1 MAGSPSGKLKLESE
15 LKSCSATG
23 RFPRQFR
30 FDPQECGEFSQ
41 GCVVGESPWYHRF
54 PAVIV
59 LTALALIVLG
69 LSAIARGD
77 ELYNL
82 GEFAPRQR
90 LWAALGS
97 IVFVIAAV
105 WPYQRLRWISYPIYG
120 GCLLLL
126 VLVFFMP
133 AKNYSHRWIPL
144 GLMDFQPSEL
154 AKLAFIAALA
164 RYLMHRESFRTWK
177 GLAIPFFMALVPIVL
192 ILKEPDLG
200 TSLLF
205 LPVLFAMLFAA
216 GARPRHLA
224 TIALLGVLASPFLWM
239 QMSAEQKSRIVS
251 VFTQKTG
258 GEAPRGDGYHL
269 HQSKRVLAL
278 GGVFG
283 SEITGMPFKSQR
295 AYHLPESR
303 TDFVFCLV
311 GERWG
316 LIGSLTVLLL
326 YCVLFARGLLIAAD
340 TRDPYGRL
348 LAVGIVAL
356 IGSQV
361 LINTAMTVGLLPITG
376 MTLPLMS
383 YGGSSLLTM
392 CLALGL
398 LVNIAMRP
406 TTDAVSEPFQF
417 AG

>member
-1 MAGSPSGKLKLESE
+1 M
-15 LKSCSATG
+15 
-23 RFPRQFR
+23 
-30 FDPQECGEFSQ
+30 GEA
-41 GCVVGESPWYHRF
+41 PWYHRF

-59 LTALALIVLG
+59 FAALALVVVG

-82 GEFAPRQR
+82 GEFAPRQQ
-90 LWAALGS
+90 LWAALGAV
-97 IVFVIAAV
+97 VFVAAAV

-144 GLMDFQPSEL
+144 GLMDFQPSEI

-164 RYLMHRESFRTWK
+164 RYLMHRESFRTWR
-177 GLAIPFFMALVPIVL
+177 GLVIPFLLALVPIAL

-200 TSLLF
+200 TALLF

-216 GARPRHLA
+216 GAKARHLA
-224 TIALLGVLASPFLWM
+224 TVAMLGVLASPLLWM
-239 QMSAEQKSRIVS
+239 EMSAEQKSRIVS

-269 HQSKRVLAL
+269 HQSKTVLAL

-283 SEITGMPFKSQR
+283 SEMTGMPIRSRR

-316 LIGSLTVLLL
+316 LLGCLAVLIL
-326 YCVLFARGLLIAAD
+326 YCVLFARGLLIAGE

-398 LVNIAMRP
+398 LVNVAMRP
-406 TTDAVSEPFQF
+406 MTDAVSEPFQF
-417 AG
+417 AS

>member
-1 MAGSPSGKLKLESE
+1 M
-15 LKSCSATG
+15 
-23 RFPRQFR
+23 
-30 FDPQECGEFSQ
+30 GETL
-41 GCVVGESPWYHRF
+41 WYHRF

-59 LTALALIVLG
+59 LAALGLVVVG

-82 GEFAPRQR
+82 GEFAPRQQ
-90 LWAALGS
+90 LWAAMGA
-97 IVFVIAAV
+97 IVFVGSAV

-144 GLMDFQPSEL
+144 GLMDFQPSEI

-164 RYLMHRESFRTWK
+164 RYLMHRESFRTWR
-177 GLAIPFFMALVPIVL
+177 GLVIPFFLALVPIAL

-200 TSLLF
+200 TALLF

-216 GARPRHLA
+216 GAKARHLVTVA
-224 TIALLGVLASPFLWM
+224 MLGVLASPLLWM
-239 QMSAEQKSRIVS
+239 EMSPEQKSRIVS

-269 HQSKRVLAL
+269 HQSKTVLAL

-283 SEITGMPFKSQR
+283 SEMTGMPIKSRR

-316 LIGSLTVLLL
+316 LLGCLAVLIL
-326 YCVLFARGLLIAAD
+326 YAVLFARGLLIAGE

-406 TTDAVSEPFQF
+406 MTDAVAEPFQF
-417 AG
+417 AS

>member
-1 MAGSPSGKLKLESE
+1 M
-15 LKSCSATG
+15 
-23 RFPRQFR
+23 
-30 FDPQECGEFSQ
+30 D
-41 GCVVGESPWYHRF
+41 ESPWYRRF
-54 PAVIV
+54 PSVIV

-97 IVFVIAAV
+97 IVFVAAAV
-105 WPYQRLRWISYPIYG
+105 WPYQRLRWISYPIYA
-120 GCLLLL
+120 GCILLL

-177 GLAIPFFMALVPIVL
+177 GLAIPFFMALVPIAL

-216 GARPRHLA
+216 GAKPRHLA
-224 TIALLGVLASPFLWM
+224 TVAMLGMLASPFLWM
-239 QMSAEQKSRIVS
+239 EMSAEQKSRIVS

-283 SEITGMPFKSQR
+283 SEITGMPFKSRR

-303 TDFVFCLV
+303 TDFVFCLI

-316 LIGSLTVLLL
+316 LIGSLTVLFL
-326 YCVLFARGLLIAAD
+326 YGVLFARGLLIAAD

-406 TTDAVSEPFQF
+406 TTDAVAEPFQF
-417 AG
+417 AS

>member
-1 MAGSPSGKLKLESE
+1 MFRPSADSTTIQLSLHGR
-15 LKSCSATG
+15 G
-23 RFPRQFR
+23 RFP
-30 FDPQECGEFSQ
+30 Q

-54 PAVIV
+54 PAAIV
-59 LTALALIVLG
+59 VTALALMVLG

-82 GEFAPRQR
+82 GEFAPRQQ
-90 LWAALGS
+90 LWAAIGS

-105 WPYQRLRWISYPIYG
+105 WPYQRLKWISYPIYG

-126 VLVFFMP
+126 ILVFFMP

-144 GLMDFQPSEL
+144 GLMDFQPSEI
-154 AKLAFIAALA
+154 AKLAFITALA

-177 GLAIPFFMALVPIVL
+177 GLVIPFFMALIPIAL

-224 TIALLGVLASPFLWM
+224 TVALLGAMASPFLWM

-283 SEITGMPFKSQR
+283 SEVTGMPFKSRR

-316 LIGSLTVLLL
+316 LVGSLTVLIL
-326 YCVLFARGLLIAAD
+326 YTVLFARGLLIAAD

-406 TTDAVSEPFQF
+406 TTDAVAEPFQF

>member
-1 MAGSPSGKLKLESE
+1 MA
-15 LKSCSATG
+15 
-23 RFPRQFR
+23 
-30 FDPQECGEFSQ
+30 
-41 GCVVGESPWYHRF
+41 ESPWYHRF

-59 LTALALIVLG
+59 FTALALVVLG

-82 GEFAPRQR
+82 GVFAPRQR

-97 IVFVIAAV
+97 IVFVVAAV

-224 TIALLGVLASPFLWM
+224 TIALLGMLASPFLWM

>member
-1 MAGSPSGKLKLESE
+1 MN
-15 LKSCSATG
+15 
-23 RFPRQFR
+23 
-30 FDPQECGEFSQ
+30 
-41 GCVVGESPWYHRF
+41 ESPWYHRF

-59 LTALALIVLG
+59 VTALALIAVG

-97 IVFVIAAV
+97 FVFVVAAA

-120 GCLLLL
+120 CCLLLL

-144 GLMDFQPSEL
+144 GLMDFQPSEI

-164 RYLMHRESFRTWK
+164 RYLMHRESFRTWR
-177 GLAIPFFMALVPIVL
+177 GLAVPFLMAVVPIAL

-205 LPVLFAMLFAA
+205 IPVLFAMLFAA

-224 TIALLGVLASPFLWM
+224 TVALLGILASPFLWM

-269 HQSKRVLAL
+269 HQSKQVLAL

-283 SEITGMPFKSQR
+283 SRITGMPLKSRR

-316 LIGSLTVLLL
+316 LIGCLAVLIL
-326 YCVLFARGLLIAAD
+326 YCVIFARGLLIAGE

-348 LAVGIVAL
+348 LAVGIVSL

-361 LINTAMTVGLLPITG
+361 LINTAMAVGLLPITG

-398 LVNIAMRP
+398 LVNIALRP

>member
-1 MAGSPSGKLKLESE
+1 M
-15 LKSCSATG
+15 
-23 RFPRQFR
+23 
-30 FDPQECGEFSQ
+30 GEA
-41 GCVVGESPWYHRF
+41 PWYHRF

-59 LTALALIVLG
+59 FAALALVVVG

-82 GEFAPRQR
+82 GEFAPRQQ
-90 LWAALGS
+90 LWAALGAV
-97 IVFVIAAV
+97 VFVAAAV

-144 GLMDFQPSEL
+144 GLMDFQPSEI

-164 RYLMHRESFRTWK
+164 RYLMHRESFRTWR
-177 GLAIPFFMALVPIVL
+177 GLVIPFLLALVPIAL

-200 TSLLF
+200 TALLF

-216 GARPRHLA
+216 GAKARHLA
-224 TIALLGVLASPFLWM
+224 TVAMLGVLASPLLWM
-239 QMSAEQKSRIVS
+239 EMSAEQKSRIVS

-269 HQSKRVLAL
+269 HQSKTVLAL

-283 SEITGMPFKSQR
+283 SEKTGMPVWSRR

-316 LIGSLTVLLL
+316 LLGCLAVLIL
-326 YCVLFARGLLIAAD
+326 YCVLFARGLLIAGE

-398 LVNIAMRP
+398 LVNVAMRP
-406 TTDAVSEPFQF
+406 MTDAVSEPFQF
-417 AG
+417 AS

>member
-1 MAGSPSGKLKLESE
+1 M
-15 LKSCSATG
+15 
-23 RFPRQFR
+23 
-30 FDPQECGEFSQ
+30 GET
-41 GCVVGESPWYHRF
+41 PWYHRF
-54 PAVIV
+54 PAVVV
-59 LTALALIVLG
+59 LAALALVVVG

-82 GEFAPRQR
+82 GEFAPRQQ
-90 LWAALGS
+90 LWAAMGAV
-97 IVFVIAAV
+97 VFVAAAV
-105 WPYQRLRWISYPIYG
+105 WPYERLRWISYPIYG

-144 GLMDFQPSEL
+144 GLMDFQPSEI

-164 RYLMHRESFRTWK
+164 RYLMHRESFRTWR
-177 GLAIPFFMALVPIVL
+177 GLVIPFFMALVPIAL

-200 TSLLF
+200 TALLF

-216 GARPRHLA
+216 GAKARHLA
-224 TIALLGVLASPFLWM
+224 TVALLGVLASPFLWLE
-239 QMSAEQKSRIVS
+239 MSAEQKSRIVS

-269 HQSKRVLAL
+269 HQSKTVLSL

-283 SEITGMPFKSQR
+283 SEMTGMPIQSRR

-316 LIGSLTVLLL
+316 LLGCLAVLIL
-326 YCVLFARGLLIAAD
+326 YCVLFARGLLIAGE

-406 TTDAVSEPFQF
+406 MADAVAEPFQF
-417 AG
+417 AS

>member
-1 MAGSPSGKLKLESE
+1 MLQRAI
-15 LKSCSATG
+15 ATL
-23 RFPRQFR
+23 
-30 FDPQECGEFSQ
+30 GE
-41 GCVVGESPWYHRF
+41 
-54 PAVIV
+54 IV
-59 LTALALIVLG
+59 RPHVG
-69 LSAIARGD
+69 LSKDRVETLAMIVIGMISIRFWRAVSP
-77 ELYNL
+77 LAYL
-82 GEFAPRQR
+82 G
-90 LWAALGS
+90 ALG
-97 IVFVIAAV
+97 
-105 WPYQRLRWISYPIYG
+105 
-120 GCLLLL
+120 LL
-126 VLVFFMP
+126 VLVEVMGTVGMG
-133 AKNYSHRWIPL
+133 AQRWIDL
-144 GLMDFQPSEL
+144 GFILLQPSEVMKIALVMML
-154 AKLAFIAALA
+154 AWYYDRLDPAKVSRPLWVILP
-164 RYLMHRESFRTWK
+164 
-177 GLAIPFFMALVPIVL
+177 LAITLVPVALV
-192 ILKEPDLG
+192 LKQPDLG
-200 TSLLF
+200 TALLF

-216 GARPRHLA
+216 GAKARHLA
-224 TIALLGVLASPFLWM
+224 TVAMLGVLASPLLWM
-239 QMSAEQKSRIVS
+239 EMSAEQKSRIVS

-269 HQSKRVLAL
+269 HQSKTVLAL

-283 SEITGMPFKSQR
+283 SEMTGMPIRSRR

-316 LIGSLTVLLL
+316 LLGCLAVLIL
-326 YCVLFARGLLIAAD
+326 YCVLFARGLLIAGE

-398 LVNIAMRP
+398 LVNVAMRP
-406 TTDAVSEPFQF
+406 MTDAVSEPFQF
-417 AG
+417 AS

>member
-1 MAGSPSGKLKLESE
+1 M
-15 LKSCSATG
+15 
-23 RFPRQFR
+23 
-30 FDPQECGEFSQ
+30 
-41 GCVVGESPWYHRF
+41 
-54 PAVIV
+54 I
-59 LTALALIVLG
+59 LG
-69 LSAIARGD
+69 LLAIARGD
-77 ELYNL
+77 ELYTL

-97 IVFVIAAV
+97 IVFVAAAA

-133 AKNYSHRWIPL
+133 AKNHSHRWIPL

-164 RYLMHRESFRTWK
+164 RYLMHRDSFRT
-177 GLAIPFFMALVPIVL
+177 GLGLLVPFLMALVPVAL

-224 TIALLGVLASPFLWM
+224 AVAVLGVLASPFLWI
-239 QMSAEQKSRIVS
+239 QMSAEQKSRVVS
-251 VFTQKTG
+251 VFTQTSG
-258 GEAPRGDGYHL
+258 GQAPRGDGYHL

-278 GGVFG
+278 GGVMG
-283 SEITGMPFKSQR
+283 SQFSGMPLQSRR

-316 LIGSLTVLLL
+316 LMGCLGVLCL
-326 YCVLFARGLLIAAD
+326 YAVLFARGLMIAGD
-340 TRDPYGRL
+340 TRDPFGRL
-348 LAVGIVAL
+348 LAVGIIAL
-356 IGSQV
+356 MASQV

-392 CLALGL
+392 CLSLGL
-398 LVNIAMRP
+398 LVNIAMQPAR
-406 TTDAVSEPFQF
+406 DVLDEPFRF
-417 AG
+417 AD

>member
-1 MAGSPSGKLKLESE
+1 M
-15 LKSCSATG
+15 
-23 RFPRQFR
+23 
-30 FDPQECGEFSQ
+30 GET
-41 GCVVGESPWYHRF
+41 PWYHRF

-59 LTALALIVLG
+59 LAALGLVVVG

-82 GEFAPRQR
+82 GEFAPRQQ
-90 LWAALGS
+90 LWAAMGA
-97 IVFVIAAV
+97 IVFVASAV
-105 WPYQRLRWISYPIYG
+105 WPYHRLRWISYPIYG

-144 GLMDFQPSEL
+144 GLMDFQPSEI

-164 RYLMHRESFRTWK
+164 RYLMHRESFRTWR
-177 GLAIPFFMALVPIVL
+177 GLVIPFFLAFVPIAL

-200 TSLLF
+200 TALLF

-216 GARPRHLA
+216 GAKARHLA
-224 TIALLGVLASPFLWM
+224 TVAMLGVLASPLLWM
-239 QMSAEQKSRIVS
+239 EMSPEQKSRIVS

-269 HQSKRVLAL
+269 HQSKTVLAL

-283 SEITGMPFKSQR
+283 SEMTGMPIKSRR

-316 LIGSLTVLLL
+316 LLGCLAVLIL
-326 YCVLFARGLLIAAD
+326 YCILFARGLLIAGE

-406 TTDAVSEPFQF
+406 MTDAVAEPFQF
-417 AG
+417 AS

>member
-1 MAGSPSGKLKLESE
+1 
-15 LKSCSATG
+15 
-23 RFPRQFR
+23 
-30 FDPQECGEFSQ
+30 
-41 GCVVGESPWYHRF
+41 VGESPWYHRF

>member
-1 MAGSPSGKLKLESE
+1 M
-15 LKSCSATG
+15 
-23 RFPRQFR
+23 
-30 FDPQECGEFSQ
+30 
-41 GCVVGESPWYHRF
+41 GESPWYHRF

-59 LTALALIVLG
+59 LAALALIVLG

-97 IVFVIAAV
+97 IVFVVAAM
-105 WPYQRLRWISYPIYG
+105 WPYQRLRWISYQIYG

-164 RYLMHRESFRTWK
+164 RYLIHRESFRTWK

-205 LPVLFAMLFAA
+205 LPVLFSMLFAA

-224 TIALLGVLASPFLWM
+224 TVALLGVLASPFLWM

-251 VFTQKTG
+251 VFTQQTG

-269 HQSKRVLAL
+269 HQSKQVLAL

-283 SEITGMPFKSQR
+283 SEITGMPFTSRR
-295 AYHLPESR
+295 ACHLPESR

-316 LIGSLTVLLL
+316 LIGSLTVLIL

-361 LINTAMTVGLLPITG
+361 LITSAMTVGLLPITG

-392 CLALGL
+392 CLALGV

-417 AG
+417 AN

>member
-1 MAGSPSGKLKLESE
+1 MS
-15 LKSCSATG
+15 
-23 RFPRQFR
+23 
-30 FDPQECGEFSQ
+30 
-41 GCVVGESPWYHRF
+41 ESPWYHRF
-54 PAVIV
+54 PSVIV
-59 LTALALIVLG
+59 LAALALVALG
-69 LSAIARGD
+69 LSAISRGD

-90 LWAALGS
+90 LWAALGA
-97 IVFVIAAV
+97 IVFVVAAV
-105 WPYQRLRWISYPIYG
+105 WPYQRLRWVSYPIYG

-154 AKLAFIAALA
+154 AKLAFVAALA

-177 GLAIPFFMALVPIVL
+177 GLVIPFFMALVPIAL

-224 TIALLGVLASPFLWM
+224 TVALLGVLASPFLWM

-283 SEITGMPFKSQR
+283 SEITGMPFKSRR

-303 TDFVFCLV
+303 TDFVFCLI

-326 YCVLFARGLLIAAD
+326 YCVLFARGLLIAGE

-356 IGSQV
+356 MGSQV

>member
-1 MAGSPSGKLKLESE
+1 M
-15 LKSCSATG
+15 
-23 RFPRQFR
+23 
-30 FDPQECGEFSQ
+30 
-41 GCVVGESPWYHRF
+41 GESPWYHRF

-59 LTALALIVLG
+59 LAALALIVLG

-97 IVFVIAAV
+97 IVFVVAAM
-105 WPYQRLRWISYPIYG
+105 WPYQRLRWISYQIYG

-224 TIALLGVLASPFLWM
+224 TVALLGVLASPFLWM

-251 VFTQKTG
+251 VFTQQTG

-269 HQSKRVLAL
+269 HQSKQVLAL

-283 SEITGMPFKSQR
+283 SEITGMPFKSRR

-316 LIGSLTVLLL
+316 LIGSLTVLIL

-361 LINTAMTVGLLPITG
+361 LINSAMTVGLLPITG

-392 CLALGL
+392 CLALGV

-417 AG
+417 AN

>member
-1 MAGSPSGKLKLESE
+1 MEIVFRRRPLSTTLSNPNGADAEFPQ
-15 LKSCSATG
+15 G
-23 RFPRQFR
+23 R
-30 FDPQECGEFSQ
+30 GVS
-41 GCVVGESPWYHRF
+41 ESPWYHRF
-54 PAVIV
+54 PSVIV
-59 LTALALIVLG
+59 LAALALVALG
-69 LSAIARGD
+69 LSAISRGD

-90 LWAALGS
+90 LWAALGA
-97 IVFVIAAV
+97 IVFVVAAV
-105 WPYQRLRWISYPIYG
+105 WPYQRLRWVSYPIYG

-154 AKLAFIAALA
+154 AKLAFVAALA

-177 GLAIPFFMALVPIVL
+177 GLVIPFFMALVPIAL

-224 TIALLGVLASPFLWM
+224 TVALLGVLASPFLWM

-283 SEITGMPFKSQR
+283 SEITGMPFKSRR

-303 TDFVFCLV
+303 TDFVFCLI

-326 YCVLFARGLLIAAD
+326 YCVLFARGLLIAGE

-356 IGSQV
+356 MGSQV

>member
-1 MAGSPSGKLKLESE
+1 
-15 LKSCSATG
+15 
-23 RFPRQFR
+23 
-30 FDPQECGEFSQ
+30 
-41 GCVVGESPWYHRF
+41 VGESPWYHRF

-59 LTALALIVLG
+59 ITALALIVLG

-97 IVFVIAAV
+97 IVFVVAAV

-177 GLAIPFFMALVPIVL
+177 GLAIPFFMALVPIAL

-224 TIALLGVLASPFLWM
+224 AVVLLGVLASPFLWM

-258 GEAPRGDGYHL
+258 GEAPRDDGYHL

-283 SEITGMPFKSQR
+283 SEITGMPFKSRR

-316 LIGSLTVLLL
+316 LIGSLSVLFL

-361 LINTAMTVGLLPITG
+361 LINTGMTVGLLPITG